1 MPFVHRAHLPSG
13 QNPPVDPSF
22 RARPAPGQ
30 RMPQKHPVLQHLP
43 VHGPHALASETAAA
57 PAKFEQRQAE
67 TNQPQAGHKWLA
79 GCRNTYREGGLY
91 RGRLYASALLFFFS
105 FFPTVSANRTN
116 AFFMQRSLLA
126 CVCQGEDELA
136 LRQCYEGVERDG
148 EVIRVRDTVLLRSGP
163 RKKSLPYVAKISALW
178 EDPKTGTTLRG
189 GQGPGRNPWQAIRRG
204 PDRLPVCLC
213 VCVCCYLPPQ
223 ES

>member
-1 MPFVHRAHLPSG
+1 MPFVHRAHLPSD

-30 RMPQKHPVLQHLP
+30 IKDGQRVPQKHQVLPQLP

-57 PAKFEQRQAE
+57 PAKFEQCQAE
-67 TNQPQAGHKWLA
+67 THQPQAGHEWLA

-91 RGRLYASALLFFFS
+91 RGRLCVGALFLL
-105 FFPTVSANRTN
+105 PRNRTN
-116 AFFMQRSLLA
+116 SFLMSLSLLA

-178 EDPKTGTTLRG
+178 EDPKTGTTL
-189 GQGPGRNPWQAIRRG
+189 
-204 PDRLPVCLC
+204 
-213 VCVCCYLPPQ
+213 
-223 ES
+223 